1 MRHLA
6 ELLAPVPVATSAALG
21 VDPEAKEAIAFAVL
35 ANQTLF
41 GPPGNV
47 PAVTGAAGPRV
58 LGKISFLGGEF
69 PQPMRWLSIATSSTQ
84 AVKPGGAF
92 W

>member
-1 MRHLA
+1 MPDEVYNSGGGALNPTLMRHLV
-6 ELLAPVPVATSAALG
+6 ELLAPIPVQSLAALG

-41 GPPGNV
+41 GAAGNV

-58 LGKISFLGGEF
+58 LGKLSF
-69 PQPMRWLSIATSSTQ
+69 
-84 AVKPGGAF
+84 
-92 W
+92 